1 MDVGIRGMGVNMVI
15 LIDDSNKS
23 MMSINKARGGVDTKV
38 LVTLIEN
45 NCRYVAH

>member
-23 MMSINKARGGVDTKV
+23 MMSINKARRGVNTKIQ
-38 LVTLIEN
+38 VTQIEN
-45 NCRYVAH
+45 NGRSVAH